1 MPEVIYKLLS
11 VICPAEYS
19 RKCCAFGGVQIVDD
33 CPFRTDQ
40 NQALCITSAS
50 DKTEAK
56 KLKMKFDKGDRYFE
70 KELFEYVDDPIIE
83 SAESGVASQIKVPK
97 GIPAGGIRISV
108 TGKNLAYIQKPQ
120 MYVYYEKKMFI
131 SECTVQSNTSMMCSS
146 PVIEADE
153 TKLDA
158 DNPLKLEYGFRMDNV
173 SGVQNLTLNKDFS
186 PFLLFPNPVFVPF
199 DKEVKYYK
207 SEYLNINVR
216 LVSCQ
221 KS

>member
-131 SECTVQSNTSMMCSS
+131 S
-146 PVIEADE
+146 
-153 TKLDA
+153 
-158 DNPLKLEYGFRMDNV
+158 V
-173 SGVQNLTLNKDFS
+173 SGRGDGLVLSLHIKFITGVHRTKQHQHDVQQS
-186 PFLLFPNPVFVPF
+186 SYRSGR
-199 DKEVKYYK
+199 DK
-207 SEYLNINVR
+207 IR
-216 LVSCQ
+216 RR
-221 KS
+221 